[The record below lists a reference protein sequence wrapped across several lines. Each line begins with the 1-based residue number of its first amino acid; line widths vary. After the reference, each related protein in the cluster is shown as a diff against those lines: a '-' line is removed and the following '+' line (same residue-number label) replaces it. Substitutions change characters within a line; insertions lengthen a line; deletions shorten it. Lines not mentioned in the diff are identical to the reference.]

1 MTKPSDEKILQL
13 WKSPLFSAS
22 FTGLRTFQAV
32 LKLER
37 NIDVSTQH
45 LYNILSKEPI
55 FLMHQRRSDKF
66 TRRKYDLNGYGQIV
80 QCDLAEM
87 YNYDG
92 FKYFLLVVDCY
103 SSKLFVKALK
113 SKDSLVVGK
122 ALESIIK
129 NFKAQIY
136 KLESDRGRE
145 FVNKFVKSIYKKYK
159 IFYKSKYGKNKAVYA
174 ERYIFLVK
182 RRLYMLLRSKLSE
195 NWVKY
200 LPQVVKS
207 LNDLPLKKLGYLK
220 PKEITN
226 EASSVAVSEA
236 KKQHSIPT
244 FVQPSF
250 EQQTL
255 QYEADLTSK
264 KSLKVGDYVHKQFD
278 SKLFDKKYNIAVRT

>member
-1 MTKPSDEKILQL
+1 MKVSDEKILQL
-13 WKSPLFSAS
+13 WKSPLFSGS

-37 NIDVSTQH
+37 NIDVSIQH
-45 LYNILSKEPI
+45 LYKILSQEPI
-55 FLMHQRRSDKF
+55 FLLHQRKSDKF
-66 TRRKYDLNGYGQIV
+66 ARRKYDVNGYGQIV

-92 FKYFLLVVDCY
+92 YRYFLLVVDCY

-113 SKDSLVVGK
+113 SKDSEVVGK
-122 ALESIIK
+122 ALEAIIK

-159 IFYKSKYGKNKAVYA
+159 IYYKSKFGKNKAVYA

-200 LPQVVKS
+200 LPIVVKS
-207 LNDLPLKKLGYLK
+207 LNDLPLKKLGFLK
-220 PKEITN
+220 PKDIIN
-226 EASSVAVSEA
+226 EASTVAVTEA
-236 KKQHSIPT
+236 KKLELIPT
-244 FVQPSF
+244 FKQPTF
-250 EQQTL
+250 DEQKIRFSEDLFDTKTL
-255 QYEADLTSK
+255 K
-264 KSLKVGDYVHKQFD
+264 IGDYVYKQFD